1 MIPAHQND
9 VIGVQHMMANEDPVE
24 MLPVQPG
31 IEKTLNRPITA
42 PFVGPAG
49 HAPHCH
55 PTGPRQHRFGD
66 PTELADGGPI
76 QTLA

>member
-1 MIPAHQND
+1 MLEEMVANQHPLQCAPAQA
-9 VIGVQHMMANEDPVE
+9 GR
-24 MLPVQPG
+24 
-31 IEKTLNRPITA
+31 EKTLNRPITA